1 MGLFG
6 FKKDKPPKD
15 TDSVAFKRYMAEK
28 LNGKHIRYVLEKEAD
43 YTERIIGRD
52 GFLSISGDEFLVVGS
67 GDVLFRAKI
76 DSLSAWEFLSLQGV
90 TLTAFDLIQGRERT
104 VLAYYVYHR

>member
-6 FKKDKPPKD
+6 YNKDKPPKN

-28 LNGKHIRYVLEKEAD
+28 LNGKHIRYALEREAD
-43 YTERIIGRD
+43 NTEKIIGRE
-52 GFLSISGDEFLVVGS
+52 GFLSVSGDEFLVIAS

-90 TLTAFDLIQGRERT
+90 VLTAFDLIQGRERT